1 MTATKKRWLINGFLI
16 IALIAFVGVS
26 ILPLITSILQQEDVA
41 QTADTAPPATTSGL
55 TDNEETALQEQAK
68 GYELVLQREPENA
81 TALKGLLE
89 TRLRLG
95 DIAGAI
101 GPLETLAKMN
111 PEQTEYT
118 VLLAQAKQQVGDK
131 EGAAEAYRTI
141 LASKP
146 GDLGA
151 LQGLV
156 ALLLQEDRPEAAL
169 GLLQDTLKLAEQ
181 AQSEGVAGMDVA
193 SIRLILGQVY
203 AEQQRYDEAIAIY
216 DEIRLLNTTD
226 FRPVLAKALVL
237 RTQGNEETAKPLF
250 EEAAALAP
258 AQYKDQI
265 KQLIEESAATVPSV
279 DPSAPDLEGLESPEA
294 TGSPSGETAPDATSP
309 EAAPD
314 AADSTES
321 GAEPPTE

>member
-1 MTATKKRWLINGFLI
+1 MTGTKKRWLINGFLI

-41 QTADTAPPATTSGL
+41 QTADPVAPTTPGL

-95 DIAGAI
+95 DIPGAI
-101 GPLETLAKMN
+101 GPLEKLAALN

-141 LASKP
+141 LAAKP

-156 ALLLQEDRPEAAL
+156 ALLLQEERPEAAL

-181 AQSEGVAGMDVA
+181 ATAEGVEGMDVA

-203 AEQQRYDEAIAIY
+203 AEQKRYDEAIAIY

-237 RTQGNEETAKPLF
+237 RTQGNEESAQPLF

-258 AQYKDQI
+258 AQYRDQI
-265 KQLIEESAATVPSV
+265 KQLIEESAAAVPSV
-279 DPSAPDLEGLESPEA
+279 DPNAPALENLEGGAGGDAPV
-294 TGSPSGETAPDATSP
+294 PPGEG
-309 EAAPD
+309 
-314 AADSTES
+314 TES
-321 GAEPPTE
+321 GAESGTEPEPEAIPEGAGTGAE